1 MKQFAAGVL
10 TAIMLFSVPV
20 FASMPGS
27 TEESSIESPQVVRK
41 TKRTGRYVGR
51 KSKKVGRRTWNGTRW
66 VYSKSAQK
74 THSPRRK
81 TWRTGRKVVS
91 RTKKVFN

>member
-1 MKQFAAGVL
+1 MKQIAAVFL
-10 TAIMLFSVPV
+10 SALMLFSITAFGSEVP
-20 FASMPGS
+20 SS
-27 TEESSIESPQVVRK
+27 ESSASATQVVSTTKRK
-41 TKRTGRYVGR
+41 TRYVGR

-66 VYSKSAQK
+66 VYSKSAAK

-91 RTKKVFN
+91 RTKKIFN

>member
-1 MKQFAAGVL
+1 MKKVAAVFL
-10 TAIMLFSVPV
+10 SALMLFSLPV
-20 FASMPGS
+20 FASATISAEASAAG
-27 TEESSIESPQVVRK
+27 TTQVVRK

-66 VYSKSAQK
+66 VYSKSARK
-74 THSPRRK
+74 TESPRRK

>member
-1 MKQFAAGVL
+1 MKIFAAAFAS
-10 TAIMLFSVPV
+10 AIMLLSIPV
-20 FASMPGS
+20 SGSEPFS
-27 TEESSIESPQVVRK
+27 TESSLEASQAVQYTKRK
-41 TKRTGRYVGR
+41 TRYVGR

-66 VYSKSAQK
+66 VYAKSTDK
-74 THSPRRK
+74 TRPVRRK